1 MIVFLC
7 AMKEEV
13 AEIIPNI
20 KSAETYSVF
29 GTIFYKGTMEG
40 QNVLVGTTGIGKVFS
55 AAVTQKIC
63 ENFLPHAIVFLGI
76 AGAIK
81 DNLDIGDI
89 VVSHDCMQ
97 YDMDATALGFKI
109 GEIPY
114 TGISTIEADKTLK
127 QLALSFKVEG
137 KKIVEGRI
145 LTGDRFVA
153 TRTAEERIFFNDTL
167 SGSAV
172 EMEGAACGF
181 VAHINNIPFVVV
193 RVISDKAD
201 GNAPK
206 KFKDFLHNS
215 SSCLADMANHIC
227 CNNRL

>member
-20 KSAETYSVF
+20 KSAEAYSIF
-29 GTIFYKGTMEG
+29 RTTFYKGTLEG
-40 QNVLVGTTGIGKVFS
+40 KNVLVGTTGIGKVFS

-76 AGAIK
+76 AGAVK
-81 DNLDIGDI
+81 DNLNIGDI

-97 YDMDATALGFKI
+97 YDMDATAMGFKI

-114 TGISTIEADKTLK
+114 TGIDKVEADKTLK
-127 QLALSFKVEG
+127 QLAMSFKVEG

-145 LTGDRFVA
+145 LTGDRFVV
-153 TRTAEERIFFNDTL
+153 TKTAEERAFFRDIL

-201 GNAPK
+201 GNAPE
-206 KFKDFLHNS
+206 KFREFLHNS
-215 SSCLADMANHIC
+215 SLCLADMAHHIC
-227 CNNRL
+227 CNIV